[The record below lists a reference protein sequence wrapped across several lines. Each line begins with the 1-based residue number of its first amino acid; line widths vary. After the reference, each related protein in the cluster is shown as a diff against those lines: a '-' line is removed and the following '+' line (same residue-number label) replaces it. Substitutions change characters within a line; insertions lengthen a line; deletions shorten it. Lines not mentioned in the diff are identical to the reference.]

1 MRAMDSAGQSLG
13 NLDVQ
18 GDDRGA
24 ISLMKIAT
32 HLNKAVIETA
42 RMMILAA
49 QTAAPAQH
57 RDSMKR
63 GRPSDYSPE
72 LAEAICAGIAEGLLL
87 PEVLQE
93 FRDGISGHYLRLAP

>member
-1 MRAMDSAGQSLG
+1 MNINRLLTLSCVMRAMDSAGQSLG

-49 QTAAPAQH
+49 PEGAEVEGLAAAI
-57 RDSMKR
+57 SEA
-63 GRPSDYSPE
+63 SDDAE
-72 LAEAICAGIAEGLLL
+72 RLEIEAITVEAALED
-87 PEVLQE
+87 
-93 FRDGISGHYLRLAP
+93 RKS